1 MRKLA
6 AFTIPF
12 VGLKQGK
19 HEFDYQID
27 REFFEHFEYEEF
39 HNSNVNIDLLFEK
52 KSTMMELT
60 FRASGMVNVD
70 CDLTNEPY
78 DQEIDGE
85 LVMVVKFGDE
95 FNDDNEEL
103 LILPHGEFQ
112 INVAQYIYEL
122 VVLSVPLKRVHPG
135 VLDGSMESEVLE
147 KLEELSPKVAEDSD
161 NIEDVTREE
170 DIDPRWNKLKNLL
183 ND

>member
-19 HEFDYQID
+19 HEFEYQID
-27 REFFEHFEYEEF
+27 KEFFEHFEYDEF
-39 HNSNVNIDLLFEK
+39 HSSNVKIEVELNK

-78 DQEIDGE
+78 DQPVDGE
-85 LVMVVKFGDE
+85 LILVVKFGDE
-95 FNDDNEEL
+95 FNDENEEL
-103 LILPHGEFQ
+103 LILPHGEYQ
-112 INVAQYIYEL
+112 LNIEQYIYEL

-135 VLDGSMESEVLE
+135 VLDGSLESDVLE
-147 KLEELSPKVAEDSD
+147 KLDELSPKEAQD
-161 NIEDVTREE
+161 IEDNDNDNGDE
-170 DIDPRWNKLKNLL
+170 IDPRWNKLKNLL

>member
-6 AFTIPF
+6 AFSIPF

-27 REFFEHFEYEEF
+27 KEFFEHFEYEEF
-39 HNSNVNIDLLFEK
+39 HSSKVNIDLVFDK
-52 KSTMMELT
+52 KPTMMELIFT
-60 FRASGMVNVD
+60 ASGSVNVD

-78 DQEIDGE
+78 DQAVDGE
-85 LVMVVKFGDE
+85 LILVVKFGDE

-122 VVLSVPLKRVHPG
+122 IVLSVPLKRVHPG
-135 VLDGSMESEVLE
+135 VLDGSLESDVLE
-147 KLEELSPKVAEDSD
+147 KLEELSPRAVED
-161 NIEDVTREE
+161 IEDHENGEE
-170 DIDPRWNKLKNLL
+170 IDPRWNKLKNLL